1 MDPVLWLLLPVL
13 GCGWLVAFV
22 RGYNRR
28 VSDRRFNLLLDQ
40 KLEDIRSRVD
50 GNLDT
55 AMMSELNALRG
66 QVVLMKRVLARSAD
80 GDDDAA
86 DVAVLAQTEDRVA
99 ELARRIRAKTGDDVE
114 G

>member
-1 MDPVLWLLLPVL
+1 LEPILWLLLPVL
-13 GCGWLVAFV
+13 GAGWVVALI

-28 VSDRRFNLLLDQ
+28 LSDRRFNTLLDK

-66 QVVLMKRVLARSAD
+66 QVVLMKRVLARSAE
-80 GDDDAA
+80 GEDDAA
-86 DVAVLAQTEDRVA
+86 DKAVLAQTEDRVE
-99 ELARRIRAKTGDDVE
+99 ELARRIDTKLDSGEV
-114 G
+114 